1 MPSTITGK
9 LIDAMK
15 RTTERIDDFFETN
28 RAIFGDI
35 DPSLYSYMTFC
46 SFLVVASYSP
56 GKEHFPNTSVDRQES
71 DTQEFR
77 NFIIQAITDSVLRR
91 HADAIALMRSEAEKE
106 NHAATAR
113 QQVATVVD
121 GKYTEYFTCF
131 QQDIEELAEGKSLY
145 KNLSTA
151 FMSDVLARKESD
163 QSDLPLD
170 NPTADNVS
178 FGLCL
183 STTISGLLSFF
194 ETTDS

>member
-1 MPSTITGK
+1 MPSTITAK

-35 DPSLYSYMTFC
+35 DPSPYSYMTFC

-56 GKEHFPNTSVDRQES
+56 GKEHFPNTSVDRPES
-71 DTQEFR
+71 ETEKFK
-77 NFIIQAITDSVLRR
+77 NIIIQAITDSVLLR
-91 HADAIALMRSEAEKE
+91 HAEAIELMRSEAEKE
-106 NHAATAR
+106 DHAATAR
-113 QQVATVVD
+113 QQVETFVH
-121 GKYTEYFTCF
+121 GKYSEYFTYF
-131 QQDIEELAEGKSLY
+131 QLDIEALAEGKSLY

-151 FMSDVLARKESD
+151 FMRDVLARKESD
-163 QSDLPLD
+163 PPLGQ
-170 NPTADNVS
+170 PAADNVS

-194 ETTDS
+194 EKTDS

>member
-1 MPSTITGK
+1 MPSTITAK

-56 GKEHFPNTSVDRQES
+56 GKEHFPNTAVDRQES
-71 DTQEFR
+71 DTEKFK
-77 NFIIQAITDSVLRR
+77 NIIIQAITDSVLGR
-91 HADAIALMRSEAEKE
+91 HAEAIELMRSEAQKE
-106 NHAATAR
+106 DHATTAR
-113 QQVATVVD
+113 QQVATFVD
-121 GKYTEYFTCF
+121 GKYSEYFRYF
-131 QQDIEELAEGKSLY
+131 QLDIEELAEGKGLY

-151 FMSDVLARKESD
+151 FMRDVLDRNKSD
-163 QSDLPLD
+163 PPLGQ
-170 NPTADNVS
+170 PTADNVS

-194 ETTDS
+194 EKTDS